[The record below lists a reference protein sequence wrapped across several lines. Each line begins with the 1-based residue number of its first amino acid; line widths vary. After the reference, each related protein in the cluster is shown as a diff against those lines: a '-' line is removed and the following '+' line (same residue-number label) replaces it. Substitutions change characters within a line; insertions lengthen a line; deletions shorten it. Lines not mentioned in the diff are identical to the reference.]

1 MFARPS
7 VLSFGVAAVGLIVSA
22 NAFAQ
27 NDLKSQIAGA
37 YSLVSTYDQLAD
49 GKKNDPWG
57 QGVEGSVIYTPSG
70 IFSLQIMAAN
80 RHSSSA
86 QGPLEPV
93 GPIVT
98 YYGTYT
104 VDDASKTITYH
115 IQRSSFP
122 SWNGID
128 RKVTIESVTGSDLDV
143 SVLVKGDPKFG
154 DHVAHAKWK
163 REGAS

>member
-57 QGVEGSVIYTPSG
+57 QGVEGPVRH
-70 IFSLQIMAAN
+70 FQFAN
-80 RHSSSA
+80 H
-86 QGPLEPV
+86 G
-93 GPIVT
+93 G
-98 YYGTYT
+98 
-104 VDDASKTITYH
+104 
-115 IQRSSFP
+115 
-122 SWNGID
+122 
-128 RKVTIESVTGSDLDV
+128 
-143 SVLVKGDPKFG
+143 
-154 DHVAHAKWK
+154 
-163 REGAS
+163 